1 MKNIKLRTK
10 LLLIVLISIIPM
22 ALLNSYMITLQHERA
37 VDMELNANY
46 EYAKAINRTFNNY
59 VDNIWCAEYLI
70 GANIVKNNSMN
81 SMDVNTI
88 ETYLKEGLLD
98 LQTIKG
104 YLWVNNKGIVVASG
118 GNISLNGVDLSDRD
132 YFKRIISGEEKVVSD
147 LFFGKRSQT
156 PSFSIVRG
164 IRVNGELKG
173 IIVGGVAI
181 DKLET
186 IMPENRLGRTSSFG
200 FVDRNGMIIFRSGT
214 TDIPMEKRLIK
225 DDSPIWKA
233 LKGENAL
240 IGSYN
245 ASIDN
250 SSRMGANIPNPYL
263 GWASFATIATEEVTE
278 KISYQTK
285 LNIIIMFFM
294 FFISFALALYIVFE
308 MLKPIKILEKSAMA
322 MACRDFSCRTNLQR
336 KDELGKT
343 AEAFDKMAEHIQALE
358 ESRMLFLQTA
368 AHELRNPMTSVKGI
382 TSLIHLAMTKGK
394 PLSNSV
400 QIIDILDKEVDRLA
414 KLLNQ
419 ILEAFSVEKENIQI
433 TVNMQPQD
441 ITEVIGSALKL
452 YQMDPSNNRTI
463 ISNSPGPIWVLGDYN
478 KLEDVI
484 RNLLSN
490 AVKYS
495 PDLTEITIN
504 TYIGDDSAI
513 VSVKDQG
520 IGIPEEHLTEI
531 FNSFYRVINVNERDP
546 GGLGLGLYI
555 CKDIILRHGGSI
567 WVENSKDNGCVFY
580 IKLPLY
586 HND

>member
-1 MKNIKLRTK
+1 MRDGRLINAMKNIKLRTK

-285 LNIIIMFFM
+285 LNIIIMFFI

-322 MACRDFSCRTNLQR
+322 MACRDFSAGLTCR
-336 KDELGKT
+336 E
-343 AEAFDKMAEHIQALE
+343 KM
-358 ESRMLFLQTA
+358 
-368 AHELRNPMTSVKGI
+368 N
-382 TSLIHLAMTKGK
+382 
-394 PLSNSV
+394 
-400 QIIDILDKEVDRLA
+400 
-414 KLLNQ
+414 
-419 ILEAFSVEKENIQI
+419 
-433 TVNMQPQD
+433 
-441 ITEVIGSALKL
+441 
-452 YQMDPSNNRTI
+452 
-463 ISNSPGPIWVLGDYN
+463 
-478 KLEDVI
+478 
-484 RNLLSN
+484 
-490 AVKYS
+490 
-495 PDLTEITIN
+495 
-504 TYIGDDSAI
+504 
-513 VSVKDQG
+513 
-520 IGIPEEHLTEI
+520 
-531 FNSFYRVINVNERDP
+531 
-546 GGLGLGLYI
+546 
-555 CKDIILRHGGSI
+555 
-567 WVENSKDNGCVFY
+567 
-580 IKLPLY
+580 
-586 HND
+586 